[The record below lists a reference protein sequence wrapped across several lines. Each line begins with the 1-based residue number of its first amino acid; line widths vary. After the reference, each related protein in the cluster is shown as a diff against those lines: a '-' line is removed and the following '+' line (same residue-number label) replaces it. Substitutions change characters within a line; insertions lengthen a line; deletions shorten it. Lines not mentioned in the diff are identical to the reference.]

1 MSTLA
6 DWIKAQL
13 KGEPLATRVGP
24 ALLLIVGYLVTRG
37 VIDGDLGQLIAA
49 VVTVLVGGSALAAAR
64 ALVTPMSK
72 LYSDEHRGVDP
83 ALPFIRYREGEG
95 RDGHSAES

>member
-1 MSTLA
+1 MSALA
-6 DWIKAQL
+6 NWIKAQL

-37 VIDGDLGQLIAA
+37 VIDDDLGQLIAA
-49 VVTVLVGGSALAAAR
+49 VVTLLLGGGALAAAR

-83 ALPFIRYREGEG
+83 ALPFIRYREDDEG
-95 RDGHSAES
+95 HGG

>member
-1 MSTLA
+1 MSALV

-37 VIDGDLGQLIAA
+37 VLDEDLGQLIAA
-49 VVTVLVGGSALAAAR
+49 VVTVLIGGTALAAAR

-72 LYSDEHRGVDP
+72 LYSDERRGVDP
-83 ALPFIRYREGEG
+83 ELPFVLYREDDGG
-95 RDGHSAES
+95 RAG

>member
-1 MSTLA
+1 MRGLV

-13 KGEPLATRVGP
+13 QGEPLASRVGP
-24 ALLLIVGYLVTRG
+24 ALLLVVGYLVTRG
-37 VIDGDLGQLIAA
+37 VIDNDLGQLIAA
-49 VVTVLVGGSALAAAR
+49 VVTILIGGSALAAAR

-83 ALPFIRYREGEG
+83 ELPFIPYREDEG
-95 RDGHSAES
+95 RAR